1 MDGFDE
7 KDFQLSRYIWGMP
20 GDVVLTKTLKC
31 RTRLNRKILYDHDNF
46 KCIIYL
52 VEKMAFEFL
61 NCLNVWVYIGIFASI
76 LVLGLLSVAK
86 QCSWKEFFDSIWNFA
101 SITLSDA
108 MTFAH
113 NISGINRVL
122 VMVWLFANT
131 ILLSLF
137 SGQLFE
143 FIING
148 KIIDRIECKEELTT
162 KEYWKSSKIYIFDL
176 GIFDF
181 ITNGDINNNSVAK
194 NFLTRSEATP
204 PMDVIRDDEL
214 TREILSGILND
225 NKVIIAN
232 KLRTYFLVRNGQDRY
247 PDIFRDKVEGI
258 DYYISKP
265 EQSYKA
271 YYSLFAR
278 EFFPVDLA
286 VQFNI
291 M

>member
-1 MDGFDE
+1 
-7 KDFQLSRYIWGMP
+7 MP

-52 VEKMAFEFL
+52 VKKMAFEFL

-131 ILLSLF
+131 ILFSLI
-137 SGQLFE
+137 SGQSKSQFTSYVRSSLNENNQFFNDLE
-143 FIING
+143 TYLPRVEIFQ
-148 KIIDRIECKEELTT
+148 T
-162 KEYWKSSKIYIFDL
+162 K
-176 GIFDF
+176 
-181 ITNGDINNNSVAK
+181 
-194 NFLTRSEATP
+194 
-204 PMDVIRDDEL
+204 
-214 TREILSGILND
+214 
-225 NKVIIAN
+225 
-232 KLRTYFLVRNGQDRY
+232 RN
-247 PDIFRDKVEGI
+247 I
-258 DYYISKP
+258 
-265 EQSYKA
+265 
-271 YYSLFAR
+271 
-278 EFFPVDLA
+278 
-286 VQFNI
+286 
-291 M
+291 

>member
-1 MDGFDE
+1 M
-7 KDFQLSRYIWGMP
+7 KD
-20 GDVVLTKTLKC
+20 
-31 RTRLNRKILYDHDNF
+31 
-46 KCIIYL
+46 
-52 VEKMAFEFL
+52 FEFL
-61 NCLNVWVYIGIFASI
+61 DCWDGWLYFCIFVSI
-76 LVLGLLSVAK
+76 FILSLLFVAK
-86 QCSWKEFFDSIWNFA
+86 QCSCRKLFDSLWNFA
-101 SITLSDA
+101 SISLGDVMNLA
-108 MTFAH
+108 LN
-113 NISGINRVL
+113 NIRGKNKVL

-194 NFLTRSEATP
+194 NFLSRSEATP
-204 PMDVIRDDEL
+204 PMDVIRDEEL

-232 KLRTYFLVRNGQDRY
+232 KLRTYFLVRNGQDKY
-247 PDIFRDKVEGI
+247 PDIFRDNVEGI

-271 YYSLFAR
+271 YYSLFAQ
-278 EFFPVDLA
+278 EFFPVHLA